1 MQFLKM
7 LLLAL
12 TVGFAVAFAIN
23 NWTVVSLQL
32 WGGLIA
38 DVNLPLLVLAAFL
51 LGLVP
56 MWVTYRATR
65 WRLRQ
70 RLATCER
77 TVADLRTAAAATVP
91 AALASTAPTH
101 EPTAAPEAPFPP
113 AGPLTVAEPSPAL
126 AVDSSAENETRL

>member
-23 NWTVVSLQL
+23 NWTIVSLQL

-38 DVNLPLLVLAAFL
+38 DVNLPLLLLTAFL
-51 LGLVP
+51 LGLIP
-56 MWVTYRATR
+56 MWIAYGATR

-77 TVADLRTAAAATVP
+77 TIADLRVATAPAAPVAAPATFAVPEVAATPPAAPAHDLTPPAAVEAAARTDAD
-91 AALASTAPTH
+91 
-101 EPTAAPEAPFPP
+101 E
-113 AGPLTVAEPSPAL
+113 G
-126 AVDSSAENETRL
+126 ETRL

>member
-56 MWVTYRATR
+56 MWVAYRATR

-77 TVADLRTAAAATVP
+77 TIADLRTAAATSVP
-91 AALASTAPTH
+91 AALGLIAPAD
-101 EPTAAPEAPFPP
+101 EPATF
-113 AGPLTVAEPSPAL
+113 AEPSSHSITPPAM
-126 AVDSSAENETRL
+126 VDPLDSPAADRGTDSETRL